1 VIVVDTSALMAIVL
15 DEGDRHAFTEAMLR
29 QPRKLMS
36 AATVVEAAQVY
47 ATAFGPEVAAAKL
60 YDDLEMLRIEVI
72 ELTAEHA
79 RVAVEAAMRFGRGRH
94 RAKLNFGDC
103 FSYAL
108 AKVSGLPL
116 LFKGNDFILTDVESA
131 LA

>member
-1 VIVVDTSALMAIVL
+1 MIVVDTSALMAIVL
-15 DEGDRHAFTEAMLR
+15 NEDDRDAFTEAMLR

-47 ATAFGPEVAAAKL
+47 ATAFGPEIAAEKL
-60 YDDLEMLRIEVI
+60 YDDLKILRIEVI
-72 ELTAEHA
+72 HLTDEHA
-79 RVAVEAAMRFGRGRH
+79 RIAVEAAMRFGKGRH

-116 LFKGNDFILTDVESA
+116 LFKGNDFTQTDIESA

>member
-1 VIVVDTSALMAIVL
+1 MIVVDTSALMAVVL
-15 DEGDRHAFTEAMLR
+15 RESDRDVFLDFMIAE
-29 QPRKLMS
+29 PRKLMS

-47 ATAFGPEVAAAKL
+47 ATAFGPEVAAEKL
-60 YDDLEMLRIEVI
+60 YEDLAVLRIEIVD
-72 ELTAEHA
+72 LTDEHA
-79 RVAVEAAMRFGRGRH
+79 HLAVEACMRFGRGRH

-116 LFKGNDFILTDVESA
+116 LFKGNDFTQTDIESA

>member
-15 DEGDRHAFTEAMLR
+15 DESDRYTFTEAMLR

-47 ATAFGPEVAAAKL
+47 ATAFGPEVAAGKL

-116 LFKGNDFILTDVESA
+116 LFKGNDFTQTDIESV

>member
-1 VIVVDTSALMAIVL
+1 MIVVDTSALMAVVL
-15 DEGDRHAFTEAMLR
+15 RESDRDVFLDFMIAE
-29 QPRKLMS
+29 PRKLMS

-47 ATAFGPEVAAAKL
+47 ATAFGPEVSAEKL
-60 YDDLEMLRIEVI
+60 YEDLDMLRIEI
-72 ELTAEHA
+72 INLTDEHA
-79 RVAVEAAMRFGRGRH
+79 RLAVEAAMRFGKGRH

-116 LFKGNDFILTDVESA
+116 LFKGNDFTQTDIESA

>member
-1 VIVVDTSALMAIVL
+1 MMVVDTSALMAIVL
-15 DEGDRHAFTEAMLR
+15 REEDRDVFLAAMIAE
-29 QPRKLMS
+29 PRKLMS
-36 AATVVEAAQVY
+36 AASVVEAAQVY
-47 ATAFGPEVAAAKL
+47 AKAFAPSVAGEKL
-60 YDDLEMLRIEVI
+60 YEDLRMLDIRVI
-72 ELTAEHA
+72 DLTEEHA
-79 RVAVEAAMRFGRGRH
+79 QLAVDAAMRFGRGRH

-116 LFKGNDFILTDVESA
+116 LFKGDDFVQTDIESA

>member
-1 VIVVDTSALMAIVL
+1 VIVVDTSALMAVVL
-15 DEGDRHAFTEAMLR
+15 RESDRDVFLDFMIAE
-29 QPRKLMS
+29 PRKLMS

-47 ATAFGPEVAAAKL
+47 AHAFGPEVAAEKL
-60 YDDLEMLRIEVI
+60 YEDLDMLRIEI
-72 ELTAEHA
+72 INLTDEHA
-79 RVAVEAAMRFGRGRH
+79 RLAVEAAMRFGKGRH

-108 AKVSGLPL
+108 AKVSRLPL
-116 LFKGNDFILTDVESA
+116 LFKGNDFTQTDIESA

>member
-1 VIVVDTSALMAIVL
+1 MIVVDTSALMAIVL
-15 DEGDRHAFTEAMLR
+15 NEVDRDIFTEAMMR

-47 ATAFGPEVAAAKL
+47 ATAFGPEVAAGKL
-60 YDDLEMLRIEVI
+60 YEDLRMLRIEVI
-72 ELTAEHA
+72 NLTDDHA
-79 RVAVEAAMRFGRGRH
+79 RIAVEAAMRFGKGRY

-116 LFKGNDFILTDVESA
+116 LFKGNDFIQTDIESA